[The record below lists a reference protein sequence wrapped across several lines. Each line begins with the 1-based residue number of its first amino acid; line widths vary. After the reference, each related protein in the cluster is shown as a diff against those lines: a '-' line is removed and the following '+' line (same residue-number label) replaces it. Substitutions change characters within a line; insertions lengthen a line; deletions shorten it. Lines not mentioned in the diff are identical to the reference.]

1 MLAVLL
7 KHMWLPERIGNA
19 ILGST
24 VKEQSQS
31 RMLEENAEG
40 PIKKVSQI

>member
-24 VKEQSQS
+24 VKEQS